1 MVYIAS
7 TEKFLQAVVDNTMNQ
22 KNSSITHNSDTE
34 PQCWNILCV
43 DDEQNILNALKRVL
57 RNRQYTVYCAHSA
70 ELGLS
75 IMSQQPI
82 DLVICDMRMGAMD
95 GVEMLTQVLKLYP
108 ETVRILLTGYA
119 DKESTI
125 AAVNVG
131 QVHRYLEKPWDNQIL
146 LEVLEQE
153 LTQLQLQRH
162 NRQLSVQIELQNQQ
176 LLTLNHSLED
186 KVKLRTGQIQLAL
199 DKLTNARDKS
209 VADHRATLQVF
220 YNLLSSQPQ
229 LGGKK
234 SRDISQLCVLLANKL
249 QLPSSEVMQ
258 IKLAGLLHQLGLLCV
273 DSKLYQKPF
282 ERLNA
287 QQQKIYLSHPLLAYN
302 AMAPVRFL
310 SLCAEIILHQ
320 YRYFDNGEPMIRGAS
335 ILAIARD
342 YIDAV
347 SGTAQ
352 SVKLS
357 PVCAL
362 EKLNNAQ
369 AGQYDPDILLY
380 LPALISQLDQQ
391 LHSDEEHLLA
401 VRLLEPQMSLSR
413 DLFNHQDLL
422 LLSEGHVLTAA
433 CIERLNNYIDVDH
446 PILSIFV
453 FKDTAL
459 PLIEA
464 G

>member
-1 MVYIAS
+1 
-7 TEKFLQAVVDNTMNQ
+7 MNQ
-22 KNSSITHNSDTE
+22 KSSSIAKHNIDNQLE
-34 PQCWNILCV
+34 CWNILCV

-57 RNRQYTVYCAHSA
+57 RGQQFKVYCAHSA

-75 IMSQQPI
+75 IMTEQPI

-95 GVEMLTQVLKLYP
+95 GVQMLTEVLKLYP

-131 QVHRYLEKPWDNQIL
+131 QVHRYLEKPWDNRIL

-153 LTQLQLQRH
+153 LSKLQLQRQNRQ
-162 NRQLSVQIELQNQQ
+162 NRQLSEQIEIQNQQ
-176 LLTLNHSLED
+176 LIALNHNLED
-186 KVKLRTGQIQLAL
+186 KVKLRTEQIQMAL

-220 YNLLSSQPQ
+220 YNLLSSQAQ

-234 SRDISQLCVLLANKL
+234 TRDISQLCVLLANKL

-273 DSKLYQKPF
+273 DSELYQKPF

-287 QQQKIYLSHPLLAYN
+287 QQQKLYLSHPLLAFR

-310 SLCAEIILHQ
+310 ALCAEIILHQ
-320 YRYFDNGEPMIRGAS
+320 HRDFNSGDPALRGAS

-342 YIDAV
+342 YIAAV
-347 SGTAQ
+347 SGTEH
-352 SVKLS
+352 SIKLS
-357 PVCAL
+357 PVSAL
-362 EKLNNAQ
+362 ERLHSAP
-369 AGQYDPDILLY
+369 AGQYDPDILAH

-391 LHSDEEHLLA
+391 LQSDDEQLLA
-401 VRLLEPQMSLSR
+401 VRLLAPHMSLSR

-446 PILSIFV
+446 PILSVFV
-453 FKDTAL
+453 FKGCKAS
-459 PLIEA
+459 LIEA